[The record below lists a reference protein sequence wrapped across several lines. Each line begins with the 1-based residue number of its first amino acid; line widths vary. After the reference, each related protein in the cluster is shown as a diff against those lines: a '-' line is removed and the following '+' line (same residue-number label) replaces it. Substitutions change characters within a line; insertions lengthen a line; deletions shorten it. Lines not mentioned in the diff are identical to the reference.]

1 MVKER
6 VCPEFQYRYSGHIKG
21 YLKPGMG
28 GGVTHLR
35 KVGRVLNQEKE
46 INE

>member
-1 MVKER
+1 MAKEK

-28 GGVTHLR
+28 GGGVTHLR
-35 KVGRVLNQEKE
+35 
-46 INE
+46 